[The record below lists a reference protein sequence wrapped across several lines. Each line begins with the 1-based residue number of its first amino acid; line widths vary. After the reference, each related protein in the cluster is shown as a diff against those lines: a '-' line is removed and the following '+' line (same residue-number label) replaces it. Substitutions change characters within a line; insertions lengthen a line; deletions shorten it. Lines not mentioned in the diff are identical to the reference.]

1 MKTAMQ
7 ELKDKI
13 QYAIEELNSE
23 LSEYQAG
30 YKQCL
35 INIQNDIDFQM
46 LQMEKEQMKD
56 AFVACWESN
65 VPDGI
70 ECKLDAEQYYNET
83 FNKSIKNKG

>member
-1 MKTAMQ
+1 MKTSMQ

-13 QYAIEELNSE
+13 QHAIEELNSE

-46 LQMEKEQMKD
+46 LQMEKEQRGYSEEDVIKI
-56 AFVACWESN
+56 VEKSRET
-65 VPDGI
+65 G
-70 ECKLDAEQYYNET
+70 LTAEYLLLT
-83 FNKSIKNKG
+83 FKQQEQ

>member
-1 MKTAMQ
+1 MQ

-13 QYAIEELNSE
+13 QHAIEELNSE

-46 LQMEKEQMKD
+46 LQMEKEQIMK
-56 AFVACWESN
+56 AFYKGRQEEQYKNLFNNHVRKSE
-65 VPDGI
+65 
-70 ECKLDAEQYYNET
+70 EQYYKET
-83 FNKSIKNKG
+83 YEKNN

>member
-13 QYAIEELNSE
+13 QHAIEELNSE

-46 LQMEKEQMKD
+46 LQMEKEQI
-56 AFVACWESN
+56 
-65 VPDGI
+65 I
-70 ECKLDAEQYYNET
+70 EAHINGQPIYSCQSEKAEQYYNET
-83 FNKSIKNKG
+83 FKQQEQ